1 MKRLRVNKLI
11 SQSLNSEVLN
21 SNIISNATKED
32 LANIAGI
39 CWALGTKTYLGVPSM
54 VVKSKKAT
62 L

>member
-1 MKRLRVNKLI
+1 MRWLRVNKII

-21 SNIISNATKED
+21 SNIIRIATKED

-39 CWALGTKTYLGVPSM
+39 RWALGTRTYLGVPSM
-54 VVKSKKAT
+54 VVRSKKAI